1 MCLAGTENYTG
12 RLRVVSSF
20 FLPEKNGASN
30 IRLIKVAE
38 HRFTGKNVMVMGFN
52 TDIKHEGVVYHIQT
66 EPRKD
71 AGIDT
76 TVYTRGAVIH
86 KYKSSYQELLDSP
99 DFSDEKLKRR
109 LEEQHRLIIARIRAG
124 EIKPPAPPSNPA

>member
-1 MCLAGTENYTG
+1 
-12 RLRVVSSF
+12 
-20 FLPEKNGASN
+20 
-30 IRLIKVAE
+30 
-38 HRFTGKNVMVMGFN
+38 MVMGFN

-86 KYKSSYQELLDSP
+86 KLKSSYQDLLDSP

-109 LEEQHRLIIARIRAG
+109 LEDQHRHIIARIRGG
-124 EIKPPAPPSNPA
+124 EIKPVALEAGPA